1 MVANDPFAGS
11 AVSTVRPIAV
21 DILALQSTAASS
33 LYGFCD
39 ILGSVGIVWESVVAA
54 TQPAPRFAV
63 RVVSVTGEPF
73 RCAGG
78 AGVTPAASLREAS
91 GADIALVPAFHA
103 SPSSRTDVVTAE
115 VRDWLAGMQSA
126 GATVVSACTGAIV
139 LAESGLLDGREAT
152 THWAYRNLFRRL
164 YPEVRLQLEKNLCT
178 SGRNDDIVTSG
189 GSMAWQELALYLIA
203 RHCGR
208 QCALQTAKFWL
219 LPNAGELQS
228 PYISMPNTALHEDA
242 DVHRSQSWLDHHFA
256 AHNPVDGMLEHSR
269 LPRTTFSRRFRR
281 ATGYTPMEYVHAI
294 RVERAKLLLEQ
305 TANSVE
311 QIGGQV
317 GYEDI
322 ASFRRLFKRKT
333 SLTPTE
339 YRRSFGDSRFARI
352 APLP

>member
-1 MVANDPFAGS
+1 MVANDPLADS
-11 AVSTVRPIAV
+11 AMSTVKPIAI
-21 DILALQSTAASS
+21 DILALETTAPSS

-39 ILGSVGIVWESVVAA
+39 ILGSVGIAWESVVAG

-103 SPSSRTDVVTAE
+103 SPSSRTNLVTTE
-115 VRDWLAGMQSA
+115 VRDWLAGMQRA
-126 GATVVSACTGAIV
+126 GATLVSACTGAIV

-152 THWAYRNLFRRL
+152 THWAYRDLFRRL
-164 YPEVRLQLEKNLCT
+164 YPAVRLQLEKNLCT
-178 SGRNDDIVTSG
+178 SGRHDIVTSG

-228 PYISMPNTALHEDA
+228 PYISMPNTVLHEDA
-242 DVHRSQSWLDHHFA
+242 DVQRSQSWIDHHFA
-256 AHNPVDGMLEHSR
+256 TQSPVDGMLEHSR
-269 LPRTTFSRRFRR
+269 LPRTTFTRRFRR

-311 QIGGQV
+311 QIGGLV

-339 YRRSFGDSRFARI
+339 YRRSFGDSRFAGI